1 MTVVHDGVLEQVE
14 FAYRLVFGR
23 SPSKAESQV
32 AQAYLSIEKE
42 KNDKLSRWEQYCQAL
57 LASNEL
63 MYLD

>member
-1 MTVVHDGVLEQVE
+1 VE

-23 SPSKAESQV
+23 SPSNAELRV

-42 KNDKLSRWEQYCQAL
+42 KDDKLSRWEQYCQAL